1 MTGREYYELGKW
13 LGDRRGYPRVGI
25 VNTNK
30 TLIND
35 TRKFLEK
42 FGMPITLNT
51 ITKTE
56 RPSMFGEKSYEVFI
70 VDSRLHKNFEQ
81 KLEAEINL
89 SLEKEK
95 CIDLLAGLIDA
106 DGTIDRK
113 NEQVVISIIKNNLQV
128 KKYVEIL
135 MSNLSWK
142 TEVWDCQK
150 EWKISIKLNEELINL
165 LKNKLKHPAKIRL
178 LKGKLS
184 PSDTKYL
191 NFVLSN
197 KIVSARLLSS
207 NFDIHIDS
215 ARRLL
220 RCYERLGYL
229 NKIKD
234 HNHFIYSPKIN
245 C

>member
-81 KLEAEINL
+81 KLKAEINL

-178 LKGKLS
+178 
-184 PSDTKYL
+184 
-191 NFVLSN
+191 
-197 KIVSARLLSS
+197 
-207 NFDIHIDS
+207 
-215 ARRLL
+215 
-220 RCYERLGYL
+220 
-229 NKIKD
+229 
-234 HNHFIYSPKIN
+234 
-245 C
+245 